1 MLTGATLLNVRQLE
15 WASRHEAIAG
25 RIFDHALLGDASGKL
40 TPARSK
46 ATSITLP

>member
-1 MLTGATLLNVRQLE
+1 MGFKT
-15 WASRHEAIAG
+15 SSKISPRHEAIAG